1 LPTICCVELPKEG
14 FVSDLASSIWR
25 TAYVSAIFETDSARM
40 TIKIADARAAITA
53 RLDSPIE
60 IGRLEHESIEA
71 ARLRLATLKAEW
83 VDVVKSVYQVNS
95 DNDR

>member
-1 LPTICCVELPKEG
+1 M
-14 FVSDLASSIWR
+14 
-25 TAYVSAIFETDSARM
+25 SAIFETDSARM

-71 ARLRLATLKAEW
+71 ARLRLTTLKAEW
-83 VDVVKSVYQVNS
+83 VDVVKSVHQVNS

>member
-1 LPTICCVELPKEG
+1 M
-14 FVSDLASSIWR
+14 
-25 TAYVSAIFETDSARM
+25 SAIFETESARM

-71 ARLRLATLKAEW
+71 ARLRLATLTT
-83 VDVVKSVYQVNS
+83 VDPPP
-95 DNDR
+95 